1 MQLESRSTFRLL
13 DVAELKVLAAFQN
26 ALNDAFALD
35 ALHFHNNLL
44 RRLCLFAEN
53 RFCLPAVTALLSIIP
68 PFPLCV
74 QRVLSLL
81 VLDLLVQGVL
91 LTSTWTESPPRLGTY
106 DHVGLMSYT
115 ECCTGAGSARCRV
128 ERDVQGT
135 VFRRTPLKKSHVF
148 NERESRFPKDKA
160 IRFPWFQRSL
170 LGDRSPGHW
179 TTLPELHQSG
189 NRYHWRSAAAASYS
203 NSMAARNASASSHNA
218 GLSRSGVIGRV
229 SVSSSHPSCLS
240 LRPLVTIR

>member
-135 VFRRTPLKKSHVF
+135 GYRGF
-148 NERESRFPKDKA
+148 NSTN
-160 IRFPWFQRSL
+160 IL
-170 LGDRSPGHW
+170 LCG
-179 TTLPELHQSG
+179 E
-189 NRYHWRSAAAASYS
+189 
-203 NSMAARNASASSHNA
+203 
-218 GLSRSGVIGRV
+218 I
-229 SVSSSHPSCLS
+229 SC
-240 LRPLVTIR
+240 